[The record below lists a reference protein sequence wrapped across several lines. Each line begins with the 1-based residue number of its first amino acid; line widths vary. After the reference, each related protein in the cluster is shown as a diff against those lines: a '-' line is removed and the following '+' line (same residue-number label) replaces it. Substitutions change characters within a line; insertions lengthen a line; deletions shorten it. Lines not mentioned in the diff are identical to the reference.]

1 MLAKENRLK
10 KKEDFS
16 SLYKRSNFKANR
28 VFKIRYRRGVKRV
41 GIVVSNKHGKANIR
55 NKLKRRIR
63 AIMRE
68 QIPNMENYDIIIT
81 PKIGASDLSYS
92 ELSRNLL
99 HVLRLGGIIK

>member
-1 MLAKENRLK
+1 
-10 KKEDFS
+10 
-16 SLYKRSNFKANR
+16 
-28 VFKIRYRRGVKRV
+28 
-41 GIVVSNKHGKANIR
+41 
-55 NKLKRRIR
+55 
-63 AIMRE
+63 MRE

>member
-41 GIVVSNKHGKANIR
+41 GIVVSNKHGKANVET
-55 NKLKRRIR
+55 N
-63 AIMRE
+63 
-68 QIPNMENYDIIIT
+68 
-81 PKIGASDLSYS
+81 
-92 ELSRNLL
+92 
-99 HVLRLGGIIK
+99 